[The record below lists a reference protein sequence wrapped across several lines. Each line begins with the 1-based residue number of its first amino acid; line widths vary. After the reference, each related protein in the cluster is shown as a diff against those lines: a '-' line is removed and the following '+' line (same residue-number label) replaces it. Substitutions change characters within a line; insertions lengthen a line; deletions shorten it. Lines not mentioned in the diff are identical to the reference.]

1 MQKQW
6 LRMETRGD
14 VLNTEVKNTKKQ
26 FNVDDI
32 CVACANCN
40 TAVSNRHRLTV
51 VRDSAEASE

>member
-1 MQKQW
+1 
-6 LRMETRGD
+6 METRGD

-26 FNVDDI
+26 FSVDDI